1 MPINKR
7 ESEEYKLVSGY
18 IPEPLAKKFRV
29 WCAAEGVTKNE
40 ALERA
45 IELLL
50 ENFPHQ
56 QRPESD

>member
-18 IPEPLAKKFRV
+18 IPEPLAKRFRV
-29 WCAAEGVTKNE
+29 WCAAEGLTKNE

-50 ENFPHQ
+50 EDSPHQ
-56 QRPESD
+56 EHPESD